1 MDQGIEKR
9 AGVAGRWL
17 DRAAIAL
24 SGLCVVHCV
33 ATVLLAA
40 AFASI
45 GGGLFLDPHVHE
57 IGLGVA
63 LALAALGLGAGII
76 RHGRAGPLLLGGAG
90 LALMAA
96 GLLVPHGPGEAV
108 VSIAGVALV
117 ALAHRRNGRHAHRR
131 PLAIGPADA

>member
-1 MDQGIEKR
+1 MDGGIEKR

-40 AFASI
+40 AFATI
-45 GGGLFLDPHVHE
+45 GGGLLFDPHVHE
-57 IGLGVA
+57 IGLAVA
-63 LALAALGLGAGII
+63 LLLAALGLGAGIL
-76 RHGRAGPLLLGGAG
+76 RHGRLAPVLLGGAG

-96 GLLVPHGPGEAV
+96 GLFVPHGPGEAI
-108 VSIAGVALV
+108 VSILGVTLV
-117 ALAHRRNGRHAHRR
+117 ALAHHLNGRGAHRR
-131 PLAIGPADA
+131 RIADA